1 MIDYKILKQQLEL
14 LPQSTVVLIAGH
26 KNADYDSITSCIAL
40 AKILSKLG
48 YTAYALIEKAD
59 MDKTY
64 WLDTS
69 CVLNTYDENQE
80 FNFIMLDANRKERLG
95 RFEQLFDNARTT
107 ICIDHHEGGNNESK
121 YSFIDKDISSTAE
134 IISHLANEIDDPL
147 HNSILD
153 EEISTLLYAGIA
165 ADTNSFYK
173 RVTSQTMLV
182 ASMLLYHG
190 ANGTFAIKNVCKN
203 LCLREATILSKMF
216 NKIQFDSFHYVV
228 LDRHDDFFKDIPYS
242 TIFKKC
248 AAYLYELIDVNVF
261 GLFLI
266 ELDGSVSGVL
276 RSNCDINVDGLAT
289 EFGGGGH
296 KKAAGFETYESIEVI
311 LAKVKSYVQEQM

>member
-1 MIDYKILKQQLEL
+1 MIDYKNLKQQLEL

-26 KNADYDSITSCIAL
+26 KNADYDSITSSIAL

-107 ICIDHHEGGNNESK
+107 ICIDHHEGGNNESN

-134 IISHLANEIDDPL
+134 IISHLVNESDDSIY
-147 HNSILD
+147 NSILD

-173 RVTSQTMLV
+173 RVTSQTMLI
-182 ASMLLYHG
+182 ASILLYHG
-190 ANGTFAIKNVCKN
+190 ANGALAIRNVCKN
-203 LCLREATILSKMF
+203 MSLREATILSKMF
-216 NKIQFDSFHYVV
+216 NNITFDELHYVV
-228 LDRHDDFFKDIPYS
+228 IDRHDEFFRNVPYS
-242 TIFKKC
+242 TLFKKC
-248 AAYLYELIDVNVF
+248 AAYLYELIDVKVF

-266 ELDGSVSGVL
+266 ELDDSVSGVI
-276 RSNCDINVDGLAT
+276 RSNCEIDVDALAT
-289 EFGGGGH
+289 SLGGGGH
-296 KKAAGFETYESIEVI
+296 KKAAGFETSEDIEIV
-311 LAKVKSYVQEQM
+311 LTKVKSYIAERM

>member
-26 KNADYDSITSCIAL
+26 NNADYDSITSCIAL

-48 YTAYALIEKAD
+48 YTAYALIEKVD

-80 FNFIMLDANRKERLG
+80 FNFIMIDANRKERLG

-107 ICIDHHEGGNNESK
+107 ICIDHHEGGNNESS
-121 YSFIDKDISSTAE
+121 YSFIDSNISSSAE
-134 IISHLANEIDDPL
+134 IIAHLVNETDDL
-147 HNSILD
+147 IYNSILD

-173 RVTSQTMLV
+173 RVTPQTMLI

-190 ANGTFAIKNVCKN
+190 ANGSLAIRNVCKN
-203 LCLREATILSKMF
+203 MSLREATILSKMF
-216 NKIQFDSFHYVV
+216 NNIVFDELHYVV
-228 LDRHDDFFKDIPYS
+228 IDRHEDFFRNVPYS
-242 TIFKKC
+242 TLFKKC
-248 AAYLYELIDVNVF
+248 AAYLYELVDVKVF

-276 RSNCDINVDGLAT
+276 RSNCDINVNELAT
-289 EFGGGGH
+289 SLGGGGH
-296 KKAAGFETYESIEVI
+296 KKAAGFETSEDIEVV
-311 LAKVKSYVQEQM
+311 LAKVKSYIAERM

>member
-26 KNADYDSITSCIAL
+26 KNADYDSIASCIAL

-107 ICIDHHEGGNNESK
+107 LCIDHHEGGNNESN

-134 IISHLANEIDDPL
+134 IIAHLVNETDDL
-147 HNSILD
+147 IYNSILD

-173 RVTSQTMLV
+173 RVTPQTMLI

-190 ANGTFAIKNVCKN
+190 ANGSLAIRNVCKN
-203 LCLREATILSKMF
+203 MSLREATILSKMF
-216 NKIQFDSFHYVV
+216 NNIVFDELHYVV
-228 LDRHDDFFKDIPYS
+228 IDRHEDFFRNVPYS
-242 TIFKKC
+242 TFFKKC
-248 AAYLYELIDVNVF
+248 AAYLYELIDVKVF

-266 ELDGSVSGVL
+266 ELDGSVSGTL
-276 RSNCDINVDGLAT
+276 RSNCDIDVDELAT
-289 EFGGGGH
+289 SLGGGGH
-296 KKAAGFETYESIEVI
+296 KKAAGFETSEDIEVI
-311 LAKVKSYVQEQM
+311 LAKVKSYVQDHM